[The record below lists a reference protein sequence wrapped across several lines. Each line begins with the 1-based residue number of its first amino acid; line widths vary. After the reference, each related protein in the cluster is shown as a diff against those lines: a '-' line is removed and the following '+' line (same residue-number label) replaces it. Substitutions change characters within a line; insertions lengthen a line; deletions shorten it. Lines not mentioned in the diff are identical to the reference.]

1 MKKLIAIVM
10 LGVLSPIVLAA
21 QTSSTLAGKYIDT
34 KSQAVV
40 EIDPADTGYT
50 IQQISSP
57 IEKDQQKNGKVFAAI
72 ENTAATP
79 MKGYVIDSS
88 TGKHYPSTFE
98 VSDGGATVTMKLKVS
113 MIHIT
118 TTWKKQ

>member
-1 MKKLIAIVM
+1 MSASRTLKPAIRGEKNLVLEHHPNAKPILREHD
-10 LGVLSPIVLAA
+10 LGVV
-21 QTSSTLAGKYIDT
+21 
-34 KSQAVV
+34 
-40 EIDPADTGYT
+40 DTGYT

-98 VSDGGATVTMKLKVS
+98 VSDGGATVTTKLKVS